1 MADEAV
7 LETAGA
13 AVAELAVEALLTQ
26 GGRIVPCGNCAAPL
40 TGPYCAQCGQ
50 AAHSHRR
57 SVTHLLHDLVKDV
70 ASFDS
75 RILRTVEALL
85 FRPGEL
91 ALAFREN
98 RIQRYVPAVRLY
110 LFVSLIFFV
119 ALSASGIA
127 LVQFVPVVKP
137 MAVKVE
143 GGKVYA
149 RVEGDTEW
157 EKMPARY
164 ADGKPHFNYSVN
176 NAVFFAR
183 EGALH
188 VDVPAGALR
197 AIDASLARR
206 RMQANE
212 STSDWVSDT
221 VDGAMRHLI
230 RDPAALN
237 SSLTA
242 WMPRMLFLLM
252 PLFAL
257 LLAAFY
263 PRQRRQFFF
272 VDHMV
277 FSLGLHSFGFVL
289 LLAAAAL
296 AQLMPASIAALL
308 AAAGLAIYLALAM
321 KRFYA
326 QNWLWTGAKAFG
338 VAALYTVFCVI
349 PAAVGILVVSVIY
362 G

>member
-1 MADEAV
+1 MADEAL

-13 AVAELAVEALLTQ
+13 AAAELAVEAVLAQ

-40 TGPYCAQCGQ
+40 TGAYCAQCGQ

-57 SVTHLLHDLVKDV
+57 SVTHLLHDFVKDI

-75 RILRTVEALL
+75 RILRTIGALL
-85 FRPGEL
+85 TRPGEL

-110 LFVSLIFFV
+110 LFVSLLFFV
-119 ALSASGIA
+119 TLSASGIA

-137 MAVKVE
+137 MAIKVE
-143 GGKVYA
+143 HGKVYG

-157 EKMPARY
+157 GKLPARY

-176 NAVFFAR
+176 HAVFFAR

-188 VDVPAGALR
+188 VVMPPGAAPTIGAG
-197 AIDASLARR
+197 LAREAAR
-206 RMQANE
+206 SGRSTAN
-212 STSDWVSDT
+212 WVSYA
-221 VDGAMRHLI
+221 VDRTLTELI
-230 RDPAALN
+230 RNPAALN
-237 SSLTA
+237 GTMTTWL
-242 WMPRMLFLLM
+242 PRVLFLLM

-263 PRQRRQFFF
+263 WRQRRQFFF

-277 FSLGLHSFGFVL
+277 FSLGFHTFGFVL

-296 AQLMPASIAALL
+296 AQLMAASFAALL
-308 AAAGLAIYLALAM
+308 ALAVLAVYLALAM

-326 QNWLWTGAKAFG
+326 QNWFWTGTKAG
-338 VAALYTVFCVI
+338 AVAAVYTAFCII
-349 PAAVGILVVSVIY
+349 PAAIGILVVSVLY